1 MSSHPNF
8 VLFVTDQ
15 HRADH
20 LGCYGNAI
28 VETPNI
34 DELARRGVRFD
45 RCHVANPFCMPNRS
59 SLMTGRMPSSH
70 GVRTNGI
77 PLAKKH
83 RTFVELLADAGYRTA
98 LVGKSHLQN
107 MTGWERGYLPPEARA
122 AQTSTGE
129 IVEAVRHGLSAKE
142 YDAENTLKWRSD
154 PTHEVPLPFYGFEH
168 VDLCT
173 MHGDLVGADYERW
186 LRKQGVDPDE
196 TRGPDNA
203 SPTPE
208 VTTPQA
214 WRTRIPAELYPT
226 SFIARRA
233 VDYLEAS
240 VGAESRAPFF
250 MQCNFPDPH
259 HPFTPPGEY
268 WDMYRPDRI
277 AVPKSHGQGDS
288 PMLRHLRDALARG
301 TAVREKTLPY
311 ALTAREAQQ
320 AIALTYGM
328 VSMVDKAI
336 GEIVGT
342 LKRLGLAENTVV
354 AFTSD
359 HGDYMGDHGIL
370 LKGPMHYQ
378 GLIRVPLIWADPAA
392 SPPTSTDALVSTL
405 DIPATIL
412 ARAGVQPYYGMQGRE
427 LGRVVS
433 GSAATFRQRVL
444 VEDDRELVYLGF
456 DTPQRVR
463 TLVTKTHRLSLFR
476 PSGWAEL
483 YDLDTDPLELR
494 NLWSDAKARPVRS
507 QLVEELLGE
516 TIDANDWTPLPTG
529 RA

>member
-1 MSSHPNF
+1 
-8 VLFVTDQ
+8 
-15 HRADH
+15 
-20 LGCYGNAI
+20 
-28 VETPNI
+28 
-34 DELARRGVRFD
+34 
-45 RCHVANPFCMPNRS
+45 
-59 SLMTGRMPSSH
+59 
-70 GVRTNGI
+70 
-77 PLAKKH
+77 
-83 RTFVELLADAGYRTA
+83 
-98 LVGKSHLQN
+98 
-107 MTGWERGYLPPEARA
+107 
-122 AQTSTGE
+122 
-129 IVEAVRHGLSAKE
+129 
-142 YDAENTLKWRSD
+142 
-154 PTHEVPLPFYGFEH
+154 
-168 VDLCT
+168 
-173 MHGDLVGADYERW
+173 
-186 LRKQGVDPDE
+186 
-196 TRGPDNA
+196 
-203 SPTPE
+203 
-208 VTTPQA
+208 
-214 WRTRIPAELYPT
+214 
-226 SFIARRA
+226 
-233 VDYLEAS
+233 
-240 VGAESRAPFF
+240 
-250 MQCNFPDPH
+250 
-259 HPFTPPGEY
+259 
-268 WDMYRPDRI
+268 
-277 AVPKSHGQGDS
+277 
-288 PMLRHLRDALARG
+288 MLRHLRDALARG